1 MLSGASHIL
10 AHNNLIQN
18 ITNLPRIGKIRFLA
32 LDIGNIQNPA
42 HSSFANGV
50 LPRAKHQFRNALQFI
65 PGIVGEIQHKLNSGF
80 KAGIYLDHFLHFIFI
95 SSQNDA
101 ELSSIILHCL
111 YQCIYGLFAV
121 VRKTLFAIVAK
132 SIGFVDEQHAAH
144 GTGNNPAG
152 FFCCCTKVLTYQTAA
167 IHFHHLLGGQNFI
180 LVQNAGNIPCNLR
193 FSGTGIAQE
202 AHVDIQIL
210 TVPVCKCVCLD
221 LFNAVFDTGQS
232 NQFVKLLFT
241 FSNIN
246 QRCSHRYQ
254 KTKFI

>member
-1 MLSGASHIL
+1 MQIKAFLTFIAFGIGLYFFDHTLYGIKANQLIQLFLTGKHFSLCSITGRRKIDLCILDVFIYIHNANFFVLLSGASHIL

-132 SIGFVDEQHAAH
+132 SVGFVDEQHAAH

-152 FFCCCTKVLTYQTAA
+152 FFGCCAKILAHQTAA
-167 IHFHHLLGGQNFI
+167 IHFHHF
-180 LVQNAGNIPCNLR
+180 
-193 FSGTGIAQE
+193 FS
-202 AHVDIQIL
+202 
-210 TVPVCKCVCLD
+210 
-221 LFNAVFDTGQS
+221 
-232 NQFVKLLFT
+232 
-241 FSNIN
+241 
-246 QRCSHRYQ
+246 R
-254 KTKFI
+254 